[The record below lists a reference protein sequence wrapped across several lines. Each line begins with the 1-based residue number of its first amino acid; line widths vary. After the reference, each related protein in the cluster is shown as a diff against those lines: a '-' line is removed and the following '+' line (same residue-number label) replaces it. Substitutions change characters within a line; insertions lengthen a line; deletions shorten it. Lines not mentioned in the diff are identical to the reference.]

1 MPNRNDPIRTP
12 ENERPNIL
20 KQRHYGKAS
29 KAMMWWAL
37 GALVVLFI
45 LGGVLYNSDAQKQA
59 ENTSRATTTGSA
71 VPKGPSSNIPAGSGT
86 QRP

>member
-20 KQRHYGKAS
+20 KQRHHGKAS
-29 KAMMWWAL
+29 KPMMWGAL

-45 LGGVLYNSDAQKQA
+45 LGGILYNSDAQKQA
-59 ENTSRATTTGSA
+59 GIASPATTTGSA
-71 VPKGPSSNIPAGSGT
+71 VPKGPSNIPAGSGT

>member
-12 ENERPNIL
+12 ENERPSIL
-20 KQRHYGKAS
+20 KQRNYGKAS
-29 KAMMWWAL
+29 KAIVWWAL

-59 ENTSRATTTGSA
+59 GVNSPAATTGSA
-71 VPKGPSSNIPAGSGT
+71 VPKGPTNIPAGLGA

>member
-1 MPNRNDPIRTP
+1 MPNRNDPIRRP

-29 KAMMWWAL
+29 KAIVWWAL

-59 ENTSRATTTGSA
+59 GMASPATTTGSA
-71 VPKGPSSNIPAGSGT
+71 VPKAPSNIPAGSGT

>member
-12 ENERPNIL
+12 EKERLSIL

-29 KAMMWWAL
+29 KPIVWWAL
-37 GALVVLFI
+37 GALVVLSI
-45 LGGVLYNSDAQKQA
+45 LGGVLYNSNAQKQA
-59 ENTSRATTTGSA
+59 GLTSPATTTGSA
-71 VPKGPSSNIPAGSGT
+71 VPKGPSNIPAGSGT